1 MTLSEAAGRKAVLV
15 FGASGHAK
23 VVMDVIEKSGVF
35 FVSAVADDNPALKGT
50 SIYGYTVMGG
60 RQELSEQR
68 LKLAQAVVAIGHN
81 RIRTDV
87 AAWLESNGYSL
98 CAAVFHPSAQVARG
112 VCAGEGTVVMAG
124 ALINSDARIGRNVI
138 VNTGAIVDHDCVI
151 GDGVHVAPGV
161 TMCGGIKVGERTL
174 IGAGAVLHPN
184 VRVGRDV
191 TIGAGATV
199 LGDVQDGL
207 TVTGTPAKPLRK

>member
-1 MTLSEAAGRKAVLV
+1 MTLSDAAGRKAVLV

-23 VVMDVIEKSGVF
+23 VVIDIIEKGSAF
-35 FVSAVADDNPALKGT
+35 CVSALADDNPALKGI
-50 SIYGYTVMGG
+50 SIYGYAVMGG
-60 RQELSEQR
+60 RQELLEQR
-68 LKLAQAVVAIGHN
+68 LKLAVVAIGHN

-87 AAWLESNGYSL
+87 AAWLESNGFSL

-112 VCAGEGTVVMAG
+112 ACAGEGSIVMAG

-138 VNTGAIVDHDCVI
+138 INSGAIVEHDCVI

-161 TMCGGIKVGERTL
+161 TMCGGVKVGERTL
-174 IGAGAVLHPN
+174 IGAGAVLHPS
-184 VRVGRDV
+184 VRIGKDV

-199 LGDVQDGL
+199 LRDVPDGM
-207 TVTGTPAKPLRK
+207 TVVGTPAKPVRR